1 MACKRSRARATQAAL
16 SGSAIFDQA
25 VMSASVR
32 PHPTH
37 TSASSSVHRRTQG
50 LGQVLKADGKEDDMH
65 HSISQPPFVRLS
77 DV

>member
-16 SGSAIFDQA
+16 SASGIFDQA

-32 PHPTH
+32 PHPTQ
-37 TSASSSVHRRTQG
+37 TSPSSSVHRRTQG
-50 LGQVLKADGKEDDMH
+50 LGQVLKADGKEEDMR
-65 HSISQPPFVRLS
+65 HSISQGHIVRLS